1 MTVQSPEIMAEFL
14 QNVQLFS
21 SLGPV
26 ERTHIAKRLR
36 VKVYAPREVIVKEG
50 QEGDSLFVIAAG
62 FVEIRKKDPQTGI
75 DFLLSKMEAG
85 ACFGEMSLLNNRPRS
100 ATVTA
105 VDQTLVWTLE
115 QFDFTDLM
123 LSHPFIGLNL
133 SQMLAERLEKMS
145 AHVGIDY
152 VNLKKL
158 NFDAQVVAL
167 IPRNIIMQHQILPIG
182 MANNTLTI
190 AMVDPNNLIAL
201 DDIRRFVKGTIIEPV
216 VVTKDDFTKFMEET
230 YPKLVAPPP
239 SPDGKPGDGVVAS
252 VPQVDML
259 NQELMKNFEVNAA
272 EDAND
277 LMSSVPDLAASA
289 DEAPIVRLA
298 NNILGLAI
306 KKGVSDIHLE
316 PREKDLYLRFRLDG
330 VLQVEQI
337 LPKRVQL
344 PLISRFKIVANLD
357 ISERRLPQD
366 GRISVRQEGK
376 AIDFRVSTIPT
387 KFGEK
392 VCMRILDKS
401 NTTLGLDKLFAHE
414 GVLATVREMI
424 NQPYGIIFV
433 TGPTGSGKTTTLY
446 SCLSELN
453 TPDVNISTAEDPIE
467 YDQAGINQDQTIKEI
482 GLDFGRILRAFLRQ
496 DPDII
501 LVGETRDAETAKT
514 AIEAALT
521 GHVVFT
527 TLHTNS
533 AAASFIRLGEMGVE
547 NFLMASATVGIIAQR
562 LCRRICSGCKE
573 PFTPDAETLKYLGW
587 PMDKPANFFKGVGC
601 ERCNGSGYKGR
612 VGLYE
617 VLRMN
622 GELRKMVARGDEA
635 QDIHNRALALGMVD
649 LKGYALWAIERG
661 DTTVEEVLSV
671 VSVTD

>member
-1 MTVQSPEIMAEFL
+1 L

-21 SLGPV
+21 SLGPE
-26 ERTHIAKRLR
+26 ERQHIAKRLR
-36 VKVYAPREVIVKEG
+36 TRVYAPREIIVKEG
-50 QEGDSLFVIAAG
+50 QEGDSLFIVAQG
-62 FVEIRKKDPQTGI
+62 VVEIRKKDPDSGI

-100 ATVTA
+100 ATVVA
-105 VDQTLVWTLE
+105 VTDVTVWTLE

-123 LSHPFIGLNL
+123 LSHPFIALNL

-152 VNLKKL
+152 VNIKKL
-158 NFDAQVVAL
+158 SFDPQVVAL
-167 IPRNIIMQHQILPIG
+167 VPRNVLQQHQVLPISL
-182 MANNTLTI
+182 ANGTLTV
-190 AMVDPNNLIAL
+190 AMVDPNNVIAL
-201 DDIRRFVKGTIIEPV
+201 DDVRRYAKGVIIEPV
-216 VVTKDDFTKFMEET
+216 IMNKDDFIRFMDET
-230 YPKLVAPPP
+230 YPRLVAPA
-239 SPDGKPGDGVVAS
+239 PGDGAAEGTAPAPANADILS
-252 VPQVDML
+252 KD
-259 NQELMKNFEVNAA
+259 LMKNFEVSSG
-272 EDAND
+272 EDDAD
-277 LMSSVPDLAASA
+277 LMANVPDLAASA

-306 KKGVSDIHLE
+306 KKGTSDIHLE
-316 PREKDLYLRFRLDG
+316 PREKELVLRFRIDG

-467 YDQAGINQDQTIKEI
+467 YDQAGINQVQTIKEI
-482 GLDFGRILRAFLRQ
+482 GLDFARILRAFLRQ

-547 NFLMASATVGIIAQR
+547 NFLMSSATVGLIAQR
-562 LCRRICSGCKE
+562 LARRICSGCKE
-573 PFTPDAETLKYLGW
+573 PYTPDQETLTYLGW
-587 PMDKPANFFKGVGC
+587 PEGKPANFFKGAGC

-617 VLRMN
+617 VMRMN
-622 GELRKMVARGDEA
+622 AELRKMVARGDEA
-635 QDIHNRALALGMVD
+635 HDIHQKALAQGMID

-661 DTTVEEVLSV
+661 DTTVDEVLSV

>member
-1 MTVQSPEIMAEFL
+1 MADFL

-21 SLGPV
+21 SLGPE
-26 ERTHIAKRLR
+26 ERQHIAKRLR
-36 VKVYAPREVIVKEG
+36 TKVFAPREVIVKEG
-50 QEGDSLFVIAAG
+50 QEGDSLFIIASG
-62 FVEIRKKDPQTGI
+62 IVEIRRKDPESGI

-100 ATVTA
+100 ATVVAVSDVTA
-105 VDQTLVWTLE
+105 WTLE

-123 LSHPFIGLNL
+123 LSHPFIALNL

-145 AHVGIDY
+145 ANVGIDY
-152 VNLKKL
+152 VNIKKL
-158 NFDAQVVAL
+158 SFDPQVVAL
-167 IPRNIIMQHQILPIG
+167 VPRNVLQQHQVLPISL
-182 MANNTLTI
+182 ANNTLTV

-201 DDIRRFVKGTIIEPV
+201 DDVRRYAKGVVIEPV
-216 VVTKDDFTKFMEET
+216 IMNKDDFIRFMDEQ
-230 YPKLVAPPP
+230 YPRLVVPAATDSPGGGDAPIQTQA
-239 SPDGKPGDGVVAS
+239 AS
-252 VPQVDML
+252 DML
-259 NQELMKNFEVNAA
+259 SKDLMKNFEVASGDD
-272 EDAND
+272 ESELMAN
-277 LMSSVPDLAASA
+277 VPDLAASA

-316 PREKDLYLRFRLDG
+316 PREKELILRFRIDG
-330 VLQVEQI
+330 VLRVEQV

-357 ISERRLPQD
+357 IAERRLPQD

-376 AIDFRVSTIPT
+376 GIDFRVSTIPT

-414 GVLATVREMI
+414 KVLATVREMI

-446 SCLSELN
+446 SCLGELN

-467 YDQAGINQDQTIKEI
+467 YDQDGINQVQTIKEI
-482 GLDFGRILRAFLRQ
+482 GLDFARILRAFLRQ

-547 NFLMASATVGIIAQR
+547 NFLMASATVGLVAQR
-562 LCRRICSGCKE
+562 LARRICSGCKE
-573 PFTPDAETLKYLGW
+573 PYTPDQETLDYLGW
-587 PMDKPANFFKGVGC
+587 PKDKPANFFRGAGC

-612 VGLYE
+612 VGIYE
-617 VLRMN
+617 VMRMN
-622 GELRKMVARGDEA
+622 AELRKMVSHGAEA
-635 QDIHNRALALGMVD
+635 QDIHHKALEQGMID